1 MLTKYLSRYFGYDS
15 FRDGQEEII
24 QHLLKGEHVLG
35 VLPTGGGKSICYQ
48 LPALLFPGITIVVSP
63 LISLMEDQVIQL
75 KNMGLFIATY
85 INSQLSYEEIVYRLK
100 GLEQGKTK
108 ILYVSPEKL
117 QQEAFFNR
125 LKKMNISLFVVD
137 EAHCISQWGHDFRTD
152 YLRLRD
158 YIVQLNEPTVLALT
172 ATATP
177 IVQEDIIE
185 QLGLQQMY
193 KIVTSLDRKNIAY
206 EVIQVD
212 TIEEKKVVLFNLLEH
227 LQGPGIIYVNTRLTS
242 EWLSDELK
250 RNGFNRIEAYH
261 AGLPNE
267 DRLIIQQQFM
277 REDLNV
283 IIATKAF
290 GMGINKKN
298 VRFVIHYDIP
308 ANIESYLQETGRVG
322 RDGKQGYAALIYQKG
337 DEETS
342 IHLIDNEYPDKEKI
356 QLVCQQINQQKK
368 ENNFRIEDF
377 KQGTISEQQLELI
390 FFYLEKMGHIS
401 WLKTKSGYKVQ
412 RNEDILSNR
421 CIKELEQIFEQRKRK
436 RYGEVNHMIQFV
448 NQKTCR
454 RLSILEYFYEQNL
467 DKPAF
472 CCDICGIKIEKIFE
486 KREKTIQYNAWSW
499 EQELSKLLPIS
510 RSAYEK
516 ERKN

>member
-1 MLTKYLSRYFGYDS
+1 
-15 FRDGQEEII
+15 
-24 QHLLKGEHVLG
+24 
-35 VLPTGGGKSICYQ
+35 
-48 LPALLFPGITIVVSP
+48 
-63 LISLMEDQVIQL
+63 
-75 KNMGLFIATY
+75 
-85 INSQLSYEEIVYRLK
+85 
-100 GLEQGKTK
+100 
-108 ILYVSPEKL
+108 
-117 QQEAFFNR
+117 
-125 LKKMNISLFVVD
+125 MNISLFVVD

-390 FFYLEKMGHIS
+390 FFI
-401 WLKTKSGYKVQ
+401 
-412 RNEDILSNR
+412 
-421 CIKELEQIFEQRKRK
+421 
-436 RYGEVNHMIQFV
+436 
-448 NQKTCR
+448 
-454 RLSILEYFYEQNL
+454 
-467 DKPAF
+467 
-472 CCDICGIKIEKIFE
+472 
-486 KREKTIQYNAWSW
+486 
-499 EQELSKLLPIS
+499 
-510 RSAYEK
+510 
-516 ERKN
+516 